1 MAQPN
6 LPLHLAEDAVARV
19 DKALRAGYRPM
30 GLPGAG
36 PGAISVAGQEAIAEG
51 AVKSHST
58 FESRVHRALELYGLE
73 PDWSLY
79 RPAIY
84 QQPRPR
90 IILTPVIPS
99 EQAAL
104 VPDGRRERG
113 LVIGDIHH
121 DPRHED
127 RLEVMKWIAR
137 HASATRPDRI
147 VQVGDWSSWDSVSAH
162 DRNDTQKA
170 RYKPP
175 ISADMDN
182 LTASH
187 QRFRAGLADGYKPR
201 LTFLQGNHEY
211 RLERFENA
219 NPEAHQTFTVQRDQ
233 IFAQFGWQARPY
245 GEIYYVQGVGFTHH
259 PINGAGRAFGGK
271 TGPQRAANETTIP
284 MVSGHTHR
292 RQAHDA
298 PKIGPVASISMVEV
312 GCAMPWGTVED
323 YALHAMS
330 GWWWGVVDLT
340 LSGGVIVDV
349 AFLSMLTLRD
359 RYSDD
364 GADVR
369 SA

>member
-1 MAQPN
+1 MQ
-6 LPLHLAEDAVARV
+6 RV
-19 DKALRAGYRPM
+19 NEALRAGYRPA
-30 GLPGAG
+30 GLTGSG
-36 PGAISVAGQEAIAEG
+36 PGAIAKAGEDAARDGFSATQSGFQTRLRSA
-51 AVKSHST
+51 
-58 FESRVHRALELYGLE
+58 RELYGLE
-73 PDWSLY
+73 PDWSLF
-79 RPAIY
+79 RPAVY
-84 QQPRPR
+84 QQPRPS
-90 IILTPVIPS
+90 IILTPAPPIDPVALIPS
-99 EQAAL
+99 
-104 VPDGRRERG
+104 GKTERI
-113 LVIGDIHH
+113 LAIGDIHH

-147 VQVGDWSSWDSVSAH
+147 IQVGDWSSWDSVSTH
-162 DRNDTQKA
+162 DRNDTQKG

-187 QRFRAGLADGYKPR
+187 QRFRAGLADDYKPK
-201 LTFLQGNHEY
+201 LTFLHGNHEY
-211 RLERFENA
+211 RVERFENA
-219 NPEAHQTFTVQRDQ
+219 NPETHQTFTVQRDQ
-233 IFAQFGWQARPY
+233 IFAQFGWQTRPY
-245 GEIYYVQGVGFTHH
+245 GEIYYAQGVGFTHH

-284 MVSGHTHR
+284 VVSGHTHR
-292 RQAHDA
+292 RQVHDA

-312 GCAMPWGTVED
+312 GCAMPWGTVEE
-323 YALHAMS
+323 YAAHSLA

-349 AFLSMLTLRD
+349 AFVSMLTLRA

-369 SA
+369 SD